1 MVKIFH
7 DVLINQ
13 AFLLIII
20 IDMLTADRMAGNEE
34 NTDMMKDQ
42 LAVTVAFPDN
52 SQQEEERVI
61 SETMEATEVLFSCE
75 DTWAAPQP
83 EHVTVEEQFQA
94 SVTNP
99 EAHLES
105 ENYEKKMEMWLS
117 MQKNSAD
124 SALVD
129 AFPGE
134 QRETAVEIVPPVPA
148 QVTDYSEEVTSV
160 SGGGPIFS
168 TEEQA
173 VLSETSVSET
183 TKVVE
188 TDQEACDTDTWT
200 TNSGAPCESSV
211 PGEAAMS
218 AYSHLDS

>member
-1 MVKIFH
+1 MLKIFH

-13 AFLLIII
+13 YFLLLII
-20 IDMLTADRMAGNEE
+20 IDMLTAERMAVNEE
-34 NTDMMKDQ
+34 NTDMIKDQ
-42 LAVTVAFPDN
+42 LAVTVAFSGN

-61 SETMEATEVLFSCE
+61 SETMEATE
-75 DTWAAPQP
+75 DTWAAPQS
-83 EHVTVEEQFQA
+83 EHVTVEEQFQT

-105 ENYEKKMEMWLS
+105 ENYEKKMDMCPS
-117 MQKNSAD
+117 MQKNSAE
-124 SALVD
+124 SALID

-183 TKVVE
+183 TEVTE
-188 TDQEACDTDTWT
+188 TDQEACDTDTWAA
-200 TNSGAPCESSV
+200 NSGAPCESSV
-211 PGEAAMS
+211 PGEAALS
-218 AYSHLDS
+218 ASCHLDC